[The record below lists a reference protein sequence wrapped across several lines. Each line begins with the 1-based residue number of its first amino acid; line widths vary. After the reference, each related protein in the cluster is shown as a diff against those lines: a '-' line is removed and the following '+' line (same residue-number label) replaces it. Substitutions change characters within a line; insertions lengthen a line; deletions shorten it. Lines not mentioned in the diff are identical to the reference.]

1 MKICDDITENE
12 GALLNDLTCR
22 TCLTCLTCGRDVPG
36 NMDEAR
42 ELTASKLKDGSSKH

>member
-1 MKICDDITENE
+1 LKICDDITENE
-12 GALLNDLTCR
+12 GALLNDL

-42 ELTASKLKDGSSKH
+42 ELAASKLKDGSSKH